1 MKRQACLTTSFAAAA
16 LLLVS
21 GASAARAA
29 DGLGELL
36 TKIDAVRE
44 TPVQENYS
52 RELQKSVNSAA
63 VAAVAQAC
71 APQARGATV
80 RTFSMLGMI
89 RIDGVLNDPTPI
101 PDNAYTQCVANN
113 ISATHF
119 PLPPG
124 EGRGW
129 PVAIQFDAKTGKA
142 QYVAGDKQPTVPRY
156 ASTLHW
162 VHTPLPPVPSGSIK
176 KCAAS
181 VWLSIAPD
189 GRVKSAEA
197 GDSDCPAVF
206 MTTALD
212 ATRQWIGFDK
222 QAKSSDD
229 ATDLRVNFTVYPAGI
244 RVTF

>member
-1 MKRQACLTTSFAAAA
+1 MKAQACLVASTAAVMA
-16 LLLVS
+16 LWMGGVS
-21 GASAARAA
+21 MAQAA
-29 DGLGELL
+29 DNFGAIV
-36 TKIDAVRE
+36 TKIDAARD
-44 TPVQENYS
+44 TTVQENYS
-52 RELQKSVNSAA
+52 REIQKSVNAAA

-80 RTFSMLGMI
+80 RTFSMLGII
-89 RIDGVLNDPTPI
+89 RIDGVLNDPTPL

-124 EGRGW
+124 DGHGW

-142 QYVAGDKQPTVPRY
+142 LYVAGDKQPTVPRY

-162 VHTPLPPVPSGSIK
+162 VHTPMPPVPSGSFK

-181 VWLSIAPD
+181 VWLSVASD

-206 MTTALD
+206 MSTALD
-212 ATRQWIGFDK
+212 ATRQWVGFDK
-222 QAKSSDD
+222 QAKPSDD
-229 ATDLRVNFTVYPAGI
+229 ATDLRVNFAVYPSGI